1 MLFRRV
7 APGTYEPL
15 DVCTQSAFTTWLEQ
29 RQKHRARPQTR

>member
-15 DVCTQSAFTTWLEQ
+15 DVCPQSAFTTWLEQ
-29 RQKHRARPQTR
+29 RQKRRALPQTR